1 MTTAPT
7 PNAAQIDY
15 WNAAAGKTWAQF
27 QEQLDRQIE
36 PLGLEAMRI
45 LAPMP
50 GQSIL
55 DVGCGC
61 GQTSMELAVRV
72 GASGS
77 VLGVD
82 ISLPMLEVA
91 HRRLI
96 AHPLGG
102 LEFRQADAQ
111 SADLGAQVFDAVY
124 SRFGVMFFSDPVAA
138 FVNIRRCLKRG
149 GRMVF
154 VCWRP
159 LQDNPWMQIPFQAAL
174 PLLPPAAPSDP
185 TTPSDPAAP
194 GPFAFA
200 DPDRV
205 RAILASAGFSSVS
218 TLAFDTLIGGGDL
231 DETLALTLRIGPL
244 GAALREHPECKGR
257 VEAAV
262 RNALSMHMTA
272 RGVLM
277 PGAVWIVVARN

>member
-1 MTTAPT
+1 VTTGPA

-15 WNAAAGKTWAQF
+15 WNAAAGKTWAQY
-27 QEQLDRQIE
+27 QESLDRQIE

-50 GQSIL
+50 GQRIL

-61 GQTSMELAVRV
+61 GQSSMELAVRV

-82 ISLPMLEVA
+82 LSVPMLEVA

-96 AHPLGG
+96 ADPLGG

-111 SADLGAQVFDAVY
+111 SADLGAAVFDAIY

-138 FVNIRRCLKRG
+138 FLNIRRSLKRG

-174 PLLPPAAPSDP
+174 PFLPPPA
-185 TTPSDPAAP
+185 PSDPAAP

-205 RAILASAGFSSVS
+205 RAILASAGFHSVS
-218 TLAFDTLIGGGDL
+218 TLPFDALIGGGDL
-231 DETLALTLRIGPL
+231 DQTLALTMRLGPL
-244 GAALREHPECKGR
+244 GTALREHPERKGR

-262 RNALSMHMTA
+262 RNALSAHATA

-277 PGAVWIVVARN
+277 PGAVWIVIAHN